1 MYNGP
6 FESYLDSGSLIRSF
20 NMGIVEGESTFMVLE
35 IVLWG
40 AMFGVV
46 NKTMLGVTMNHIT
59 TIKGLHSY
67 HKIRKIYL
75 FIKTRYI
82 ILGAR

>member
-1 MYNGP
+1 
-6 FESYLDSGSLIRSF
+6 
-20 NMGIVEGESTFMVLE
+20 MGIVEGESTFMVLE

>member
-1 MYNGP
+1 MYNGL
-6 FESYLDSGSLIRSF
+6 FESYLDSGSLNKSF

-35 IVLWG
+35 VVLWD

-46 NKTMLGVTMNHIT
+46 NITMLGVTMNHAT

-67 HKIRKIYL
+67 HKIRKNTYS
-75 FIKTRYI
+75 
-82 ILGAR
+82 